1 MLQIHQPH
9 SLISWYLS
17 LSLSLQFLALV
28 LFLTLFHHKYN
39 HLQVSWIRHRDIHI
53 LTVGTYTYTTD
64 QRFQTAFHRDFNEWT
79 LQIKWAQK
87 RDAGMYE
94 CQISTIP
101 IKSFSVR
108 LNVVGKWFQY
118 KSLFSTFTCART
130 HSLYLYIYMYFIVK
144 YLFVKSYCLMS
155 IQITISWGVNTTYL
169 LVLLTNFSFLFVY
182 QHIAKQFHHLPISDY
197 NSR

>member
-1 MLQIHQPH
+1 M
-9 SLISWYLS
+9 
-17 LSLSLQFLALV
+17 
-28 LFLTLFHHKYN
+28 
-39 HLQVSWIRHRDIHI
+39 QVSWIRHRDIHI

-108 LNVVGKWFQY
+108 LNVVGKWNNFLY
-118 KSLFSTFTCART
+118 FSF
-130 HSLYLYIYMYFIVK
+130 HMSFIYMHITFRWIFVCEHFLLFIVCILCIVDCYQFRCQFNLSICIVYK
-144 YLFVKSYCLMS
+144 LCSYV
-155 IQITISWGVNTTYL
+155 ISSTWKIISGN
-169 LVLLTNFSFLFVY
+169 
-182 QHIAKQFHHLPISDY
+182 HLPLGLSKMYQLQYIS
-197 NSR
+197 RILIR